1 MIEQKVTFTQPKEK
15 PGRLRLI
22 IIIGALSAFGPLS
35 IDMYLP
41 GLPSLSKDLGGA
53 DWQVQLTL
61 TACLLG
67 LASGQILAG
76 PLSDARGRYRPLLVG
91 LLIYSLA
98 SLACALA
105 PNIFV
110 LILTRVLQGAA
121 GSAGIVIARAMV
133 RDMFSGD
140 EVARFFAMTMAI
152 NGLAPILAPILGG
165 QLLNFT
171 SWRGIFIVLTAIG
184 IVLFFTAALG
194 LKETLPLENR
204 HTGGILTT
212 IGIFRKLLSDRIF
225 IGYAL
230 SSGLAFGGMF
240 AYIAGSPFV
249 LEGIFGL
256 SPQMFSLIFALNA
269 LGIVITSQISGRLV
283 GKVKPRKLLGL
294 GLNSALIGG
303 LLLALVIVT
312 NIGLGGV
319 LPALFLVVASI
330 GLIAPNATALA
341 MAENAKIAGSASAL
355 IGVTQYIIG
364 GLVTP
369 LVSIGGSQTD
379 LPWSLVIVV
388 LVILANIT
396 FIIMTRPHPERIE
409 N

>member
-1 MIEQKVTFTQPKEK
+1 MIEQRVTLTQPKEK

-67 LASGQILAG
+67 LASGQIVAG
-76 PLSDARGRYRPLLVG
+76 PLSDAKGRYRPLLVG

-140 EVARFFAMTMAI
+140 EIARFFAMTMAI

-204 HTGGILTT
+204 HTGGIITT

-303 LLLALVIVT
+303 LLLALAIVT

-319 LPALFLVVASI
+319 LPALFLVVASV

-369 LVSIGGSQTD
+369 LVSIGVSQTD
-379 LPWSLVIVV
+379 LPWSLVIVA

-396 FIIMTRPHPERIE
+396 FLIMTRPHP
-409 N
+409 